1 MNEDERLEE
10 IKQLILRKYYK
21 DKLEEIADNTQNK
34 DDKKQT
40 VSDPLAGM
48 KSVVKHFGTHNRLE

>member
-1 MNEDERLEE
+1 MNEDEKREA

-21 DKLEEIADNTQNK
+21 DKLEEIADNTQKK
-34 DDKKQT
+34 DEKKKT

-48 KSVVKHFGTHNRLE
+48 KAVVKHFGLQNRLK

>member
-1 MNEDERLEE
+1 MNEDEKREA

-21 DKLEEIADNTQNK
+21 DILEEIADNTQKKDNK
-34 DDKKQT
+34 KKR

-48 KSVVKHFGTHNRLE
+48 KAVVKHFGLQNRLK